1 MEINTIHLSM
11 LDICNTSRVTVV
23 YLLKTYVLNHCI
35 VKLTKNSYR
44 IRIKS
49 RCVMALVI
57 NGHSE
62 NLLLVSEGRNKK
74 LYSSS

>member
-1 MEINTIHLSM
+1 MAILGRFGQVWAC
-11 LDICNTSRVTVV
+11 LDKFGQVWTRQQISKMGEKAEKIR
-23 YLLKTYVLNHCI
+23 K
-35 VKLTKNSYR
+35 KNSYR

-74 LYSSS
+74 LYSCS